1 MRRALLLAAL
11 LLPATTWAQYAGPAV
26 EACRSYA
33 EQEQKDPDRKAAV
46 VIEKD
51 RHLVLDR
58 SARKV
63 GSQAVSFTLYGNA
76 SFVLASGPAVE
87 MNFICLLADEK
98 RAVYFGWTPRMDSSA
113 HTQCSRTNAAQ
124 ASSCLD
130 AMVQVTEQDLTQAYA
145 TRFQQARDADA
156 KAGNERLSEGIRR
169 SNQAWLAYREA
180 ECSRRATPE
189 ARKGCIVDLNRRRLQ
204 DVR

>member
-1 MRRALLLAAL
+1 MKRALLLAAL
-11 LLPATTWAQYAGPAV
+11 LLPATAWAQYAGPAV

-33 EQEQKDPDRKAAV
+33 EQEQKDPARKAAV

-51 RHLVLDR
+51 RHLALDR

-63 GSQAVSFTLYGNA
+63 GSQAVSSILYGNA

-113 HTQCSRTNAAQ
+113 FTQCTRANAAQ
-124 ASSCLD
+124 AADCLD
-130 AMVQVTEQDLTQAYA
+130 ALAQVSEQDLTQAYA
-145 TRFQQARDADA
+145 TRFQQARDADG
-156 KAGNERLSEGIRR
+156 KAGNEKLSDAIRR
-169 SNQAWLAYREA
+169 SNQAWLAYRDA
-180 ECSRRATPE
+180 ECGRRATPE
-189 ARKGCIVDLNRRRLQ
+189 ARKGCVVDLNRRRLL